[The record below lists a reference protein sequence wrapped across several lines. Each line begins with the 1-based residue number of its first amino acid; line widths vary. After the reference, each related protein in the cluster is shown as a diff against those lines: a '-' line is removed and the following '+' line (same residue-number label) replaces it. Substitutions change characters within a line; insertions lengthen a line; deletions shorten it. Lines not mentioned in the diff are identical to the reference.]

1 MMNKINYIAVIPFA
15 IIFLVTSCSYQ
26 KMNSIDQKKFFIQEF
41 EIDGDTR
48 ESFIIQK
55 KIQRFSNKDSANKIK
70 ILIKLTKN
78 KTIKEKNI
86 QNKVTKY
93 NLSLLADVK
102 IVELNTTNEIKR
114 TFVANQTY
122 DVDDNYSNTVNN
134 SKAANNRLI
143 DKIVDEILDQ
153 LRIYYS

>member
-1 MMNKINYIAVIPFA
+1 MNKIKSIVIIPL
-15 IIFLVTSCSYQ
+15 IVIFFVNACSYQ

-41 EIDGDTR
+41 EINGDTR

-55 KIQRFSNKDSANKIK
+55 KIKRFSNEDSANKIK
-70 ILIKLTKN
+70 ILINLTKG

-93 NLSLLADVK
+93 NLSLSADVR
-102 IVELNTTNEIKR
+102 IVELNTAREIKR
-114 TFVANQTY
+114 TFVSNQAY

-134 SKAANNRLI
+134 LKAASNALI
-143 DKIVDEILDQ
+143 DRTIDEILDQ
-153 LRIYYS
+153 LRIYYN

>member
-1 MMNKINYIAVIPFA
+1 MSKIKTIVVIPFL
-15 IIFLVTSCSYQ
+15 LVSFFVTACTYQ

-41 EIDGDTR
+41 EINGDTR
-48 ESFIIQK
+48 ETFVIQK
-55 KIQRFSNKDSANKIK
+55 KIKRFSNKDSANKVK
-70 ILIKLTKN
+70 IYINLTKG

-93 NLSLLADVK
+93 NLSLSADVK
-102 IVELNTTNEIKR
+102 IVELNTSREIKR

-134 SKAANNRLI
+134 LKAASNTLI
-143 DKIVDEILDQ
+143 DRIIDEILDQ

>member
-1 MMNKINYIAVIPFA
+1 M
-15 IIFLVTSCSYQ
+15 
-26 KMNSIDQKKFFIQEF
+26 
-41 EIDGDTR
+41 
-48 ESFIIQK
+48 
-55 KIQRFSNKDSANKIK
+55 
-70 ILIKLTKN
+70 TKN

>member
-1 MMNKINYIAVIPFA
+1 MMNKINYIAVIPLA

-55 KIQRFSNKDSANKIK
+55 KIQRFSNKDSTNKIK

>member
-1 MMNKINYIAVIPFA
+1 MNKIKTIVVIL
-15 IIFLVTSCSYQ
+15 FLLISFFVTACSYQ
-26 KMNSIDQKKFFIQEF
+26 KMNSIDQKKFFVQEF

-48 ESFIIQK
+48 ESFVIQK
-55 KIQRFSNKDSANKIK
+55 KIKRFSNKDSANKVK
-70 ILIKLTKN
+70 IYINLTKG

-93 NLSLLADVK
+93 NLSLSADVK
-102 IVELNTTNEIKR
+102 IVELNTSREIKR

-134 SKAANNRLI
+134 LKAASNTLI
-143 DKIVDEILDQ
+143 DRIIDEILDQ

>member
-1 MMNKINYIAVIPFA
+1 MNKIKTIVVIL
-15 IIFLVTSCSYQ
+15 FLLISFFVTACSYQ
-26 KMNSIDQKKFFIQEF
+26 KMNSIDQKKFFVQEF

-48 ESFIIQK
+48 ESFVIQK
-55 KIQRFSNKDSANKIK
+55 KIKRFSNKDSANKVK
-70 ILIKLTKN
+70 IYINLTKG

-93 NLSLLADVK
+93 NLSLSADVK
-102 IVELNTTNEIKR
+102 IVEIKR

-134 SKAANNRLI
+134 LKAASNTLI
-143 DKIVDEILDQ
+143 DRIIDEILDQ

>member
-1 MMNKINYIAVIPFA
+1 MMNKINYLAVIPLA

-70 ILIKLTKN
+70 ILIKFTKN

>member
-1 MMNKINYIAVIPFA
+1 MSKIKTIVVIPFLLLS
-15 IIFLVTSCSYQ
+15 FFVTACSYQ

-41 EIDGDTR
+41 EINGDTR
-48 ESFIIQK
+48 ESFVIQK
-55 KIQRFSNKDSANKIK
+55 KIKRFSNKDSANKIK
-70 ILIKLTKN
+70 ILINLTKD
-78 KTIKEKNI
+78 KTIKEKSI

-93 NLSLLADVK
+93 NLSLSADVK
-102 IVELNTTNEIKR
+102 IIELNTAKEIKR

-134 SKAANNRLI
+134 LKAASNTLI
-143 DKIVDEILDQ
+143 DRIIDEILDQ

>member
-1 MMNKINYIAVIPFA
+1 MNKIKTIFVIPFLLV
-15 IIFLVTSCSYQ
+15 IFFVTACSYQ

-41 EIDGDTR
+41 EIAGDTR
-48 ESFIIQK
+48 ESFVIQK
-55 KIQRFSNKDSANKIK
+55 KIKRFSNKDSANKIK
-70 ILIKLTKN
+70 IYINLTKG

-93 NLSLLADVK
+93 NLSLSADVK
-102 IVELNTTNEIKR
+102 IVELNTSREIKR

-134 SKAANNRLI
+134 LKAASNTVI
-143 DKIVDEILDQ
+143 DRILDEILDQ

>member
-1 MMNKINYIAVIPFA
+1 M
-15 IIFLVTSCSYQ
+15 
-26 KMNSIDQKKFFIQEF
+26 
-41 EIDGDTR
+41 
-48 ESFIIQK
+48 
-55 KIQRFSNKDSANKIK
+55 
-70 ILIKLTKN
+70 TKG

-93 NLSLLADVK
+93 NLSLSADVK
-102 IVELNTTNEIKR
+102 IVELNTSREIKR

-134 SKAANNRLI
+134 LKAASNTLI
-143 DKIVDEILDQ
+143 DRIIDEILDQ

>member
-1 MMNKINYIAVIPFA
+1 MNKIKTIFVIPFLLV
-15 IIFLVTSCSYQ
+15 IFFVTACSYQ
-26 KMNSIDQKKFFIQEF
+26 KMNSIDQKKIFIQEF
-41 EIDGDTR
+41 EINGDTR
-48 ESFIIQK
+48 ESFVIQK
-55 KIQRFSNKDSANKIK
+55 KIKRFSNKDSANKVK
-70 ILIKLTKN
+70 IYINLTKG

-93 NLSLLADVK
+93 NLSLSADVK
-102 IVELNTTNEIKR
+102 IVELNTSREIKR

-134 SKAANNRLI
+134 LKAASNTLI
-143 DKIVDEILDQ
+143 DRIIDEILDQ

>member
-1 MMNKINYIAVIPFA
+1 MNKIKTIVVIPFL
-15 IIFLVTSCSYQ
+15 LVSFFVTACTYQ

-41 EIDGDTR
+41 EINGDTR
-48 ESFIIQK
+48 ESFVIQK
-55 KIQRFSNKDSANKIK
+55 KIKRFSNKDSANKIK
-70 ILIKLTKN
+70 IYINLTKG

-93 NLSLLADVK
+93 NLSLSADVK
-102 IVELNTTNEIKR
+102 IVELNTAREIKR

-122 DVDDNYSNTVNN
+122 DVDDKYSNTVNN
-134 SKAANNRLI
+134 LKAASNTLLDI
-143 DKIVDEILDQ
+143 IIDEILDQ

>member
-1 MMNKINYIAVIPFA
+1 MNRIKTIVVIPFLL
-15 IIFLVTSCSYQ
+15 ISFFVTACSYQ
-26 KMNSIDQKKFFIQEF
+26 KMNSINQKKIFIQEF
-41 EIDGDTR
+41 EINGDTR

-55 KIQRFSNKDSANKIK
+55 KIKRFSNKDSANKVK
-70 ILIKLTKN
+70 IYINLTKG

-93 NLSLLADVK
+93 NLSLSADVK
-102 IVELNTTNEIKR
+102 IVELNTAREIKR

-122 DVDDNYSNTVNN
+122 DVDDNYSNTVDNL
-134 SKAANNRLI
+134 KAASNTLI
-143 DKIVDEILDQ
+143 DRIIDEILDQ